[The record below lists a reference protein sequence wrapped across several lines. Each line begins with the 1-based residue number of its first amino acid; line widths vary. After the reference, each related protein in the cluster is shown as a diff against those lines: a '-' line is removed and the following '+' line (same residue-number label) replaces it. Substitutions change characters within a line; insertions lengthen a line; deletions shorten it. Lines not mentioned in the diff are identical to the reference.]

1 MKKSGYFT
9 FSGLIFLL
17 FLSVSPIGAAED
29 FPDVVR
35 ESLPEKKAPAAAAV
49 TAAVPVPTRKDTLPD
64 EIEKILSGREALPSV
79 SDEELK
85 TTLRGDVRKV
95 ETWFVQERRALNVF
109 LIGSAG
115 SILVGVLLSLGI
127 RRLTRRRPDRE
138 KWPLRRELP
147 VALASPLIF
156 LLVTVAV
163 FGFMLPLLH
172 SLPDLYPW
180 DARLFFTILTLIVA
194 WAGFELITVFDR
206 RLLDFARR
214 PDNSLDALMVE
225 ITRKFLKITL
235 GGVTV
240 LFIGQSIFDLNITTL
255 LAGAGVVGLAVA
267 FASRETLA
275 NFFGTMVIILDRPFR
290 CGDRIQ
296 LDGIDGI
303 AESVGMR
310 STRIRTDSE
319 SVFTVPNSTIASANV
334 ENISARGVIRYCM
347 TLGLTYDTTAEEM
360 ENAMKIVHEV
370 VDDFHGPDPE
380 PYKPRVFFRSFGESA
395 LNVQLIMWLKTDS
408 FEVEEA
414 WRTEIHLALL
424 RRFREAG
431 LNLAFNTVTN
441 LVEGSLTV
449 TAPAASAAAP
459 TGTARPGGR

>member
-1 MKKSGYFT
+1 MKRSRYFT
-9 FSGLIFLL
+9 LPGLIFLL

-35 ESLPEKKAPAAAAV
+35 ESLPEKKAPAAAA
-49 TAAVPVPTRKDTLPD
+49 TPAAVPVPTRKDTLPD
-64 EIEKILSGREALPSV
+64 EIEKILSGRETLPSV

-85 TTLRGDVRKV
+85 DTLRSDVRKV
-95 ETWFVQERRALNVF
+95 ETWFVRERRALNLF
-109 LIGSAG
+109 LVGSAG

-127 RRLTRRRPDRE
+127 RRLTRRPDRE
-138 KWPLRRELP
+138 RWPLRRELP
-147 VALASPLIF
+147 AALASPLIF

-180 DARLFFTILTLIVA
+180 DARLFFTIMTLIVA

-235 GGVTV
+235 GGLTL

-296 LDGIDGI
+296 LGGIDGI
-303 AESVGMR
+303 VESVGMR

-319 SVFTVPNSTIASANV
+319 SVYTIPNSTIASANI

-360 ENAMKIVHEV
+360 ETAMKIVHEV
-370 VDDFHGPDPE
+370 VDNFHGPDPE
-380 PYKPRVFFRSFGESA
+380 EYRPRVFFRSFGESA
-395 LNVQLIMWLKTDS
+395 LNLQLIMWFKTDN
-408 FEVEEA
+408 FEVEET
-414 WRTEIHLALL
+414 WRTEIHLTLL
-424 RRFREAG
+424 RRFNEAG
-431 LNLAFNTVTN
+431 LDLAYNTVTN
-441 LVEGSLTV
+441 LVSGSLTV
-449 TAPAASAAAP
+449 TAPAAAAAANHP
-459 TGTARPGGR
+459 